1 MSVSI
6 VLSLLLVW
14 YTVKEEL
21 GSVVDSEV
29 ALDEPVAPPVLNC
42 RVGVQG
48 GHDRL
53 DTASVN
59 GSGKKNQHES

>member
-6 VLSLLLVW
+6 VTSRLLVW
-14 YTVKEEL
+14 HAVKEEL
-21 GSVVDSEV
+21 GSVVDREV

-42 RVGVQG
+42 RVGVQR

-53 DTASVN
+53 HNKCVWKW
-59 GSGKKNQHES
+59 GKKNKLP